1 MFKRI
6 TNNISNALGL
16 KKRRGKTSMRLIY
29 GIVGVLVVYYIY
41 LSVCKNRKA
50 SYNAFYQEGFENKKT
65 LVFFHMNGCGHC
77 TKMMPEWHA
86 FEKENNTGVA
96 TKKLER
102 GQAGSL
108 IEKHKI
114 QGFPTIMLLDNNDN
128 KIKDYSGPR
137 TKSGLLEFCK
147 NV

>member
-1 MFKRI
+1 MLGWLKILRKKFTKLNPMVQI
-6 TNNISNALGL
+6 ALGL
-16 KKRRGKTSMRLIY
+16 I
-29 GIVGVLVVYYIY
+29 IVVGVRYLIQLLQYQYYSSSLENFSNPKKLVY
-41 LSVCKNRKA
+41 
-50 SYNAFYQEGFENKKT
+50 
-65 LVFFHMNGCGHC
+65 FHMNGCGHC

-147 NV
+147 KV

>member
-1 MFKRI
+1 MLGWLKILKRKFEKLP
-6 TNNISNALGL
+6 ALGQFAI
-16 KKRRGKTSMRLIY
+16 SILI
-29 GIVGVLVVYYIY
+29 IVVVRYLLHLIIYSNY
-41 LSVCKNRKA
+41 LS
-50 SYNAFYQEGFENKKT
+50 SYLENFGNPQE
-65 LVFFHMNGCGHC
+65 LVYFHMNGCGHC

-147 NV
+147 KV